1 MSKQNGATIYYIVPG
16 SPIVQSIVIY
26 DYELKVGTT
35 YEYEAQ
41 WKMPNNVQHYRVI
54 LFEQAGSPSAI
65 ADVNWLRDIAKKSS
79 LPL

>member
-41 WKMPNNVQHYRVI
+41 WKM
-54 LFEQAGSPSAI
+54 
-65 ADVNWLRDIAKKSS
+65 RDSRCQLVTRYCKKIFTSS
-79 LPL
+79 MNRMS